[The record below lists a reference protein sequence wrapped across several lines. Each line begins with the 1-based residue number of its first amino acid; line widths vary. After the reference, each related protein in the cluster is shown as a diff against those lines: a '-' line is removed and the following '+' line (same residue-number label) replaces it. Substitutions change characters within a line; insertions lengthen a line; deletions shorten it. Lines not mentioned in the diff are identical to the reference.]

1 MPFAAD
7 TVTITIAQYK
17 PHLADVDF
25 MLLYLL
31 ETLIVLVLTPAGS
44 KYSSRDKA
52 TTIVWHEA
60 PCVSCSSSVAASV
73 NVNQRVKCRLNE
85 KQSRKIK
92 EVMHTRVEAVDGRE
106 GGDLLG
112 VVQLK
117 RLDQFVLVVWH
128 VPTSHNM
135 PMQRYCTSDNCNTV
149 REISPIWIC
158 DLWMNCLTKKIVSE
172 SI

>member
-52 TTIVWHEA
+52 TTIV
-60 PCVSCSSSVAASV
+60 
-73 NVNQRVKCRLNE
+73 
-85 KQSRKIK
+85 
-92 EVMHTRVEAVDGRE
+92 
-106 GGDLLG
+106 
-112 VVQLK
+112 
-117 RLDQFVLVVWH
+117 
-128 VPTSHNM
+128 
-135 PMQRYCTSDNCNTV
+135 
-149 REISPIWIC
+149 
-158 DLWMNCLTKKIVSE
+158 
-172 SI
+172 